1 VDIPNLKGINYFL
14 IWFFNKELIAKHNLS
29 IMDKN
34 NFSGLFD
41 NLRLLPVFC
50 DYYGVFNFGLFQ
62 VKERSF
68 RYFILQFC
76 YKLQR
81 GLNFIFNTLFKNRN
95 INSKYLSSHLLYIGI
110 KNDS

>member
-1 VDIPNLKGINYFL
+1 MDIPNLKGINYFL
-14 IWFFNKELIAKHNLS
+14 TWLFNKKLIPKHNLS

-41 NLRLLPVFC
+41 NLRLVPVFR
-50 DYYGVFNFGLFQ
+50 DYYGIFNFGLFQ
-62 VKERSF
+62 AKARSF
-68 RYFILQFC
+68 SCFILQFC
-76 YKLQR
+76 YKVQR

-95 INSKYLSSHLLYIGI
+95 ITNRYLSSHLLYIGI